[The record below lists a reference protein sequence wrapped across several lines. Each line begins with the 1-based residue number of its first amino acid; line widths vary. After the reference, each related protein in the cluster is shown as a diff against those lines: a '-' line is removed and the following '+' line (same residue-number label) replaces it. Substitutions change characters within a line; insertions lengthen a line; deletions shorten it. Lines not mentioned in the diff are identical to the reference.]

1 MIRWLQMHSGPVGI
15 LLGVLS
21 LITGCFTGGLTL
33 TFIDHHYYFS
43 SGRSPDV
50 EVGPT
55 RRVEITRT
63 DFFPRRPAPALRI
76 DRADIERVPTA
87 NPVPPPGGESLG
99 PWTSREFPCADLTC
113 RLFVLS
119 QNYYWAYES
128 KALVLYQGEKGEIQ
142 DHLQAPGLQTQIAD
156 ATDVIAV
163 GTASC
168 EGSRSREANRAALRA
183 ERLEDWLHEAM
194 PDATTLAS
202 RPQLWRLNLGKYRTP
217 EPCEPLP
224 DNPTWEQDKTHW
236 QRRVVFLLLDRT
248 GTHYSDSELE
258 VLLRKAMNREAALD
272 IHPRDYW
279 EFDLRRRFH

>member
-1 MIRWLQMHSGPVGI
+1 MIRWLQTHSGPVGI

-33 TFIDHHYYFS
+33 SFIDHHYYFS
-43 SGRSPDV
+43 PGFSPEV
-50 EVGPT
+50 EVGNP
-55 RRVEITRT
+55 RRIDIAWT
-63 DFFPRRPAPALRI
+63 DFFPREAAAALPIDTAHVERAPT
-76 DRADIERVPTA
+76 PK
-87 NPVPPPGGESLG
+87 PPPPPDGESFGL
-99 PWTSREFPCADLTC
+99 WASREFPCEDLTC

-119 QNYYWAYES
+119 QNHYWAYES
-128 KALVLYQGEKGEIQ
+128 KAVVLYQGENSRIQ
-142 DHLQAPGLQTQIAD
+142 QHLKAPGLQSQIAD

-168 EGSRSREANRAALRA
+168 EGSRSKEADRAALRA

-217 EPCEPLP
+217 EPCDPLP
-224 DNPTWEQDKTHW
+224 DNPTWEQDTTHW

-258 VLLRKAMNREAALD
+258 SLLRRAMNREAALD
-272 IHPRDYW
+272 IHPRNYW
-279 EFDLRRRFH
+279 EFDLERRFH